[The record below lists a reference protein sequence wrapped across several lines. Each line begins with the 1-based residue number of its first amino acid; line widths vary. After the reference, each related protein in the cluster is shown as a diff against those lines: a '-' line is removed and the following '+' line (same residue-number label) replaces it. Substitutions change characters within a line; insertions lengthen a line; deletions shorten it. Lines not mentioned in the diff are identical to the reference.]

1 MVQEGIV
8 FTGDIEEFRKFTN
21 VEAFDGT
28 LQKHV
33 RKALIKASLLLL
45 KEVKQRIRDRK
56 YEKNSTLT
64 IRLMGGKK
72 DVPLAKK
79 LNLFRAMAYKL
90 NDMWTSEVGFLS
102 AAKSTGGVTGD
113 SRDIKKVVEL
123 MHSGYTINVTPKMLA
138 AIFKSFDKQRTKK
151 GKLTKNARETLAF
164 FQNKGGGG
172 RSIWRVPP
180 RPFMTD
186 VLNDPKTDLMIRQ
199 CWREA
204 LEATFKEQGAKGGE
218 HKDR

>member
-1 MVQEGIV
+1 MPQEGIV
-8 FTGDIEEFRKFTN
+8 FTGDVEEFRKFTN
-21 VEAFDGT
+21 GEAFNGV

-45 KEVKQRIRDRK
+45 KEIKQRIRDKK

-90 NDMWTSEVGFLS
+90 NGIWMSEVGFLS
-102 AAKSTGGVTGD
+102 SAKSTGGATGK
-113 SRDIKKVVEL
+113 SIDIKKVVEL

-138 AIFKSFDKQRTKK
+138 AIFKSFDKMRTKK
-151 GKLTKNARETLAF
+151 GRHTKNARETLAF

-172 RSIWRVPP
+172 KTIWRVPP
-180 RPFMTD
+180 RPFMTE
-186 VLNDPKTDLMIRQ
+186 VLNDPKVDLMIRQ

-204 LEATFKEQGAKGGE
+204 LEGTFKEQGAKGGE
-218 HKDR
+218 HKDK